1 MQIKMNDTEVAAL
14 NKVLN
19 ACSTLKNLQHDPD
32 FDYEGETNVDYHLEV
47 RFTGLGTTFI
57 VVVEEFG
64 ISKDITDYACW

>member
-1 MQIKMNDTEVAAL
+1 MQINMNDTEVAAL
-14 NKVLN
+14 NKVLL
-19 ACSTLKNLQHDPD
+19 ACSVIKNLQHDPE
-32 FDYEGETNVDYHLEV
+32 FKVTSIDYHLEV

>member
-1 MQIKMNDTEVAAL
+1 MQINMNDTEVAAL
-14 NKVLN
+14 NKVLL
-19 ACSTLKNLQHDPD
+19 ACSVIKNLQHDPE
-32 FDYEGETNVDYHLEV
+32 FNYEGVTNIDYHLEV